1 MTGFQ
6 PSKDTSAFLVAFVV
20 GSGCAHTGSAPEHWA
35 ILPDGRS
42 VQVEAVAPEY
52 ARSRTW
58 LVSTPT
64 VVCSGAAECR
74 EVIGMRRCDAPG
86 SMICF
91 DADQTKCIQCGP
103 EKFVLRLG
111 EARSR

>member
-1 MTGFQ
+1 MTITRVILF
-6 PSKDTSAFLVAFVV
+6 AFVV
-20 GSGCAHTGSAPEHWA
+20 GCVNTSSTPEHWA

-42 VQVEAVAPEY
+42 VQVEAVAPEW

-64 VVCSGAAECR
+64 VVCTAPGECR
-74 EVIGMRRCDAPG
+74 EVIDMRRCDAPG

-91 DADQTKCIQCGP
+91 DADQTKCIQCGQ

-111 EARSR
+111 DARAR